1 MVSTPDAQRPNPKES
16 YPERRWSSAAFV
28 LVGSWVL
35 GVGSPPGAQAP
46 AAVLDNE
53 HVRVT
58 RNASPCA
65 KASPACGQRI
75 VVALGEAALTAGTYS
90 EDKQRGVVGGVVAL
104 SRTLKRGDVAVVAPD
119 LNYSLL
125 WRTGDY
131 LEVTIKPQRPPIA
144 SPPEIIP
151 PDKNSILYDGDDF
164 FVFEEKLDPG
174 DTRAR
179 HSHRARVVIVINK
192 TRLQQWPDG
201 APELFRDQIPD
212 DVRFN
217 PPVVH
222 IVKTVGDQPLRN
234 IVIEFK
240 R

>member
-1 MVSTPDAQRPNPKES
+1 VAIPNSQLPTPKEHGLEG
-16 YPERRWSSAAFV
+16 PRWLAAFV
-28 LVGSWVL
+28 LLGSWIL
-35 GVGSPPGAQAP
+35 GVGSFPGAQDAP
-46 AAVLDNE
+46 PVLENE
-53 HVRVT
+53 HVRVM
-58 RNASPCA
+58 RNTAPCA
-65 KASPACGQRI
+65 KGGRDCGDRVI
-75 VVALGEAALTAGTYS
+75 VALGTTADRGTIKVIPRSQPYTPP
-90 EDKQRGVVGGVVAL
+90 A
-104 SRTLKRGDVAVVAPD
+104 
-119 LNYSLL
+119 
-125 WRTGDY
+125 GDY
-131 LEVTIKPQRPPIA
+131 LEVAIKAQRPPIK
-144 SPPEIIP
+144 SPPIIIP

-179 HSHRARVVIVINK
+179 HSHRERVVIVINK

-201 APELFRDQIPD
+201 AAMLFRDQIPD

-222 IVKTVGDQPLRN
+222 VVKTVGDQALRN

>member
-1 MVSTPDAQRPNPKES
+1 MAGAHAQGS
-16 YPERRWSSAAFV
+16 GVV
-28 LVGSWVL
+28 LEN
-35 GVGSPPGAQAP
+35 A
-46 AAVLDNE
+46 

-58 RNASPCA
+58 RNAAPCA
-65 KASPACGQRI
+65 SGGAECAHR
-75 VVALGEAALTAGTYS
+75 VVVTLGSGP
-90 EDKQRGVVGGVVAL
+90 DRGAVRVFNRGE
-104 SRTLKRGDVAVVAPD
+104 SYTPPRGDF
-119 LNYSLL
+119 
-125 WRTGDY
+125 
-131 LEVTIKPQRPPIA
+131 LEVAIKAGRPPIK
-144 SPPEIIP
+144 SPSVVIP
-151 PDKNSILYDGDDF
+151 PDKNSILYDGHDF
-164 FVFEEKLDPG
+164 FVFNESLDPG

-179 HSHRARVVIVINK
+179 HSHRERVVIVINR

-222 IVKTVGDQPLRN
+222 VVKTVGDAPLRN

>member
-1 MVSTPDAQRPNPKES
+1 MITRA
-16 YPERRWSSAAFV
+16 
-28 LVGSWVL
+28 L
-35 GVGSPPGAQAP
+35 GLGLLALGLTNTAGAQAP
-46 AAVLDNE
+46 APPVLENE

-58 RNASPCA
+58 RNAAPCA
-65 KASPACGQRI
+65 SAGNGCGDR
-75 VVALGEAALTAGTYS
+75 VFVTLSGS
-90 EDKQRGVVGGVVAL
+90 DRGKIRVY
-104 SRTLKRGDVAVVAPD
+104 KRGERYAPPSTGEFLEVAVKTA
-119 LNYSLL
+119 
-125 WRTGDY
+125 
-131 LEVTIKPQRPPIA
+131 RPPIK
-144 SPPEIIP
+144 SPSVLIP

-164 FVFEEKLDPG
+164 FIFEEKLDPG

-179 HSHRARVVIVINK
+179 HSHRERVVIVINK

-222 IVKTVGDQPLRN
+222 VVKTVGDLPLRN

>member
-1 MVSTPDAQRPNPKES
+1 MRSLA
-16 YPERRWSSAAFV
+16 
-28 LVGSWVL
+28 L
-35 GVGSPPGAQAP
+35 GVGIWALGLAGTPAAQAP
-46 AAVLDNE
+46 PAVLENE

-58 RNASPCA
+58 RNAAPCA
-65 KASPACGQRI
+65 DGGAGCGERVLVTLGGGERGRVRVFSPAERYTPP
-75 VVALGEAALTAGTYS
+75 A
-90 EDKQRGVVGGVVAL
+90 
-104 SRTLKRGDVAVVAPD
+104 
-119 LNYSLL
+119 
-125 WRTGDY
+125 GDY
-131 LEVTIKPQRPPIA
+131 LEVAIKPKRPPVKA
-144 SPPEIIP
+144 PPVDLA
-151 PDKNSILYDGDDF
+151 PDKNATIYDGDDF

-179 HSHRARVVIVINK
+179 HSHRERVVIVINR

-201 APELFRDQIPD
+201 APELFRDQVPD

-222 IVKTVGDQPLRN
+222 VVKTIGDRPLRN

>member
-1 MVSTPDAQRPNPKES
+1 VILGVI
-16 YPERRWSSAAFV
+16 AAFFLQASPVV
-28 LVGSWVL
+28 LE
-35 GVGSPPGAQAP
+35 
-46 AAVLDNE
+46 NE

-58 RNASPCA
+58 RNTAPC
-65 KASPACGQRI
+65 ASPATPACEHR
-75 VVALGEAALTAGTYS
+75 VYVSLGDTKVTLHWEFV
-90 EDKQRGVVGGVVAL
+90 DKGNRAPGDVRSFRRGGVVVL
-104 SRTLKRGDVAVVAPD
+104 GPRDSYTPPE
-119 LNYSLL
+119 
-125 WRTGDY
+125 TGDF
-131 LEVTIKPQRPPIA
+131 LEVTIKPKRPPIK
-144 SPPEIIP
+144 SPSVLIP
-151 PDKNSILYDGDDF
+151 PDKNAILFDRPDF

-179 HSHRARVVIVINK
+179 HSHRERVVIVLNK

-201 APELFRDQIPD
+201 AAELLRDQVPD

-222 IVKTVGDQPLRN
+222 VVKTVGELPLRN